1 MAEFEYGPVDVY
13 VVSFEGDRLDEATAS
28 ALGELMVGDEIRLLD
43 LLIVSRGDGGEVTVR
58 EYEEFRD
65 EAGFTVVE
73 LEASGIIGDEDVDDL
88 SEAIPP
94 GTSGA
99 IMAIELL
106 WAKKIAS
113 AFAASGGEVLQVERI
128 PATVVNEVLAAA
140 SDEE

>member
-1 MAEFEYGPVDVY
+1 MTAFEYGPVDVY
-13 VVSFEGDRLDEATAS
+13 VVSFEGDRLDEATAT

-43 LLIVSRGDGGEVTVR
+43 LLIVSRGDDGEVTVR

-73 LEASGIIGDEDVDDL
+73 LEASGIVGDEDIDDL
-88 SEAIPP
+88 ADSIPP

-128 PATVVNEVLAAA
+128 PATVVNEVLAEA
-140 SDEE
+140 SYEE

>member
-1 MAEFEYGPVDVY
+1 MTAFEYGPVDVY

-43 LLIVSRGDGGEVTVR
+43 LLIVSRDGDGEVTVR

-65 EAGFTVVE
+65 DAGFTVVE
-73 LEASGIIGDEDVDDL
+73 LEASGVIGDEDIDELADT
-88 SEAIPP
+88 IPP

-106 WAKKIAS
+106 WAKKLAS
-113 AFAASGGEVLQVERI
+113 AFAASGGDVLQVERI
-128 PATVVNEVLAAA
+128 PATVVNEVLAEA
-140 SDEE
+140 SYEE